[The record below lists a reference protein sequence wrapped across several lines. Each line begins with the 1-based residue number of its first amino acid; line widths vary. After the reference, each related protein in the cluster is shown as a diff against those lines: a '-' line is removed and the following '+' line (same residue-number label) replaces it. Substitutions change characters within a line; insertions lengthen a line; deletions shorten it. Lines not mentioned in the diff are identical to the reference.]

1 MYNKRVPGF
10 VFIAVLLVLTLTIYS
25 CGIDEHNKRA
35 KLKEKKQTMDSLFK
49 DADKIPVIELEYSDT
64 LEEKE

>member
-1 MYNKRVPGF
+1 MYNKRISGF
-10 VFIAVLLVLTLTIYS
+10 VSITVLLVLALAIYS

-35 KLKEKKQTMDSLFK
+35 KLEEKKQTMDSLFK

-64 LEEKE
+64 LEE